1 MLFLFLNTTVFWYS
15 SPSYLAAV
23 WTSVALVSSV
33 SHSSPVTTSISVSLH
48 FFFFSLRFYLPIILI
63 LSHSRSSPSKEVMAA
78 HGDGLYIP
86 KDSLMFSSK
95 LINFRKGLKLVQIG
109 PHVYFGPS
117 TGANRL
123 CVNPCV
129 QRDKVHYRK
138 QLGCWASLETQG
150 NSSVLTLISL
160 FYPMATLAIN
170 FIKS

>member
-1 MLFLFLNTTVFWYS
+1 MS
-15 SPSYLAAV
+15 SI
-23 WTSVALVSSV
+23 

-48 FFFFSLRFYLPIILI
+48 FFFSLRFYLPIILI

-129 QRDKVHYRK
+129 QRDKVHYKK